1 MRIYLIGYMGS
12 GKSTLGKKL
21 AKHARLQFI
30 DMDHYI
36 EKRNCKTVPQIFAEE
51 GEAEFRK
58 KERNALEEL
67 SAFSDVV
74 IATGGGAPCFF
85 DNVDLMNRTGKT
97 IYLNIDPKIRNK
109 AVVLQIT
116 NQALTHVKDAL
127 ENKRGSH
134 SDTTFETVLQFLRND
149 CNIPK
154 LMISSHYCLGTGSR
168 LTLTTPGNFDIGF
181 NTLSD
186 IEFMQI
192 RNPWEDPN
200 LVQFWIQWE
209 MGMRIQNFHK
219 RGFMISDGD
228 TVGNELSGDYDAGSG
243 SGSAAIGV

>member
-97 IYLNIDPKIRNK
+97 IYLNIDPKILADRLMKSKTERPLIKGKSEEELVAFIGENLTKRNEFYMQ
-109 AVVLQIT
+109 AHYQIT
-116 NQALTHVKDAL
+116 QPNADLDEIMK
-127 ENKRGSH
+127 
-134 SDTTFETVLQFLRND
+134 
-149 CNIPK
+149 
-154 LMISSHYCLGTGSR
+154 MIDS
-168 LTLTTPGNFDIGF
+168 
-181 NTLSD
+181 
-186 IEFMQI
+186 
-192 RNPWEDPN
+192 
-200 LVQFWIQWE
+200 
-209 MGMRIQNFHK
+209 K
-219 RGFMISDGD
+219 
-228 TVGNELSGDYDAGSG
+228 
-243 SGSAAIGV
+243 